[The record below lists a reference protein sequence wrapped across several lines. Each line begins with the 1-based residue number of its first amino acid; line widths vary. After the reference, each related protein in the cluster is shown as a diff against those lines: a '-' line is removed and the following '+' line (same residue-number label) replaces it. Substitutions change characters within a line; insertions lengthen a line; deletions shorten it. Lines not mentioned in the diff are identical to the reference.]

1 MRSRL
6 DSSRAGTAQN
16 THTVAYRAHTITHA
30 EPVSLAGT
38 AVFLNRMV
46 NEFRDNIL
54 HIKGLAGFRAGPG
67 RPAIMHAVYNKS

>member
-1 MRSRL
+1 M
-6 DSSRAGTAQN
+6 
-16 THTVAYRAHTITHA
+16 
-30 EPVSLAGT
+30 SLAGT